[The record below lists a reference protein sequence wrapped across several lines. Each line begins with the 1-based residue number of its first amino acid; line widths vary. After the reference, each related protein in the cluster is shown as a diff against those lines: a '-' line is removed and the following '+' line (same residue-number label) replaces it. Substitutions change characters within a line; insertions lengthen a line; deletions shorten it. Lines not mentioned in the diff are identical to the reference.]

1 MLQKWFSEI
10 IIYNREMTASPN
22 YQPLKVLISP
32 QLLATQRI
40 SKIVKDQQL
49 PYDVQSKVN
58 THKPY
63 VRLH

>member
-1 MLQKWFSEI
+1 MLREWFSKN
-10 IIYNREMTASPN
+10 IIYNMTASPN

-49 PYDVQSKVN
+49 PYDVQSKVK

>member
-1 MLQKWFSEI
+1 MLQKYVITKIKWKWFSKN

-32 QLLATQRI
+32 QLFATQEI

-49 PYDVQSKVN
+49 PYNVQVK
-58 THKPY
+58 
-63 VRLH
+63 